1 MRDTLVCTVN
11 DAKLKAG
18 TAVKERRRYMDDEDN
33 DFGAS
38 RRMCWFQKQ
47 ANVQGDT
54 PAITYRW

>member
-18 TAVKERRRYMDDEDN
+18 TAVKERPRYMDVEDN

-38 RRMCWFQKQ
+38 RRMCWFQK
-47 ANVQGDT
+47 
-54 PAITYRW
+54 